1 MAFSKDKEFKFSIRG
16 VDRIVEEKDST
27 FMALRQI
34 AWGIGEDEEAPEEK
48 IKLDLR
54 KYRIDE
60 NGNEIMQKGVSFSTE
75 EGPSELVHILLEEGY
90 GDTSRCLSTIAKR
103 DDFKEAITFLNS
115 DDSNIKD
122 ELFDIREIIK

>member
-1 MAFSKDKEFKFSIRG
+1 MAFKKDGEFKFSKRG
-16 VDRIVEEKDST
+16 IDRIVEEKDST

-34 AWGIGEDEEAPEEK
+34 AWGVSDDDEVDNDK

-60 NGNEIMQKGVSFSTE
+60 NGNEIMGKGVSFSTK

-90 GDTSRCLSTIAKR
+90 GDTAKSLDIISKR
-103 DDFKEAITFLNS
+103 KDFRNAIEFINS
-115 DDSNIKD
+115 DDESLKQD
-122 ELFDIREIIK
+122 LFDIRDIV